1 MQVSTVDRWQHGL
14 QLQQPELQVS
24 LELGQEP
31 VEAMEAGDILEED
44 SAGDTAAPS
53 LLSRQGSLRQEG
65 FYAQQVP
72 SQRSGDRCVK
82 MYNFFTSGARL
93 PLRRLHAQPPALLL
107 GDPAAA

>member
-24 LELGQEP
+24 LEPGQEP

-44 SAGDTAAPS
+44 SAGDTGPS

-72 SQRSGDRCVK
+72 SQW
-82 MYNFFTSGARL
+82 
-93 PLRRLHAQPPALLL
+93 
-107 GDPAAA
+107 

>member
-1 MQVSTVDRWQHGL
+1 MDRWQHGL

-24 LELGQEP
+24 LELGGET

-44 SAGDTAAPS
+44 SAGDTAAPG

-72 SQRSGDRCVK
+72 SRRSNDRC
-82 MYNFFTSGARL
+82 
-93 PLRRLHAQPPALLL
+93 
-107 GDPAAA
+107 GDV

>member
-24 LELGQEP
+24 LELGGET

-44 SAGDTAAPS
+44 SAGDTAAPG

-65 FYAQQVP
+65 FYAQQVQ
-72 SQRSGDRCVK
+72 SQRSSDRC
-82 MYNFFTSGARL
+82 
-93 PLRRLHAQPPALLL
+93 
-107 GDPAAA
+107 GDV